1 MGSFDFEG
9 RRVEIEHGDTVA
21 SALYRAG
28 VRTFTRSLK
37 YHRRRGLYCLTGDCP
52 NCIVSVDGEPGVRA
66 CTADA
71 CEGQRVRRES
81 GWPSAEMDLLAVADH
96 AHALM
101 PVGFYYKTFIR
112 PRFAWPIAERLIRR
126 ATGVGRLP
134 LGRPP
139 ALKGTSSVRTGVL
152 VIGGGVAGLAAAME
166 AADRGEAV
174 MVCDE
179 GRLGERIPPGP
190 VLDRLHRQASD
201 LRERRSVTI
210 LERHTALG
218 IYEGPLV
225 PVVGDETLLRVDPGR
240 IIVATGAVESH
251 GIFPGNDLPGV
262 WLGRGAVRLAAVH
275 RVRPGTRAVVAAE
288 TPEGVEHMRALADAG
303 VGVVAAV
310 VPDALAGL
318 VPGDVGT
325 IVRGGRV
332 TAADGRRHVRAVRI
346 EEGGRER
353 RFECD
358 ALVLSLGFAP
368 RDGLLRMGAE
378 LPVSAAGDVV
388 RPGCSLE
395 EAVEGGRRAGAG
407 QAPDGGLPISPVPS
421 GEGAARPDVPGGAGV
436 VCLCEDV
443 RVADLEQAW
452 EEGWRSSE
460 IMKRYTTA
468 TMGPCQGAMCGRH
481 LARFAAD
488 RSDSPPAG
496 ARTTARPPVRPVRL
510 EDLAGG
516 VHEVIEKRTALHQV
530 HADLD
535 AHLDWSGAWMRP
547 YNYGDPADEYRA
559 VRERVGLMDVGT
571 LGKFLVAGPDAS
583 TLIDR
588 VYPCRIH
595 DLAPGR
601 SRYMLALDEAG
612 YVMDDG
618 LVCALEGG
626 RYYVTSTSGGA
637 EGMEAWLRNWADL
650 WKLRAYVVDQTA
662 MLGAILIAGPRSR
675 ELLSRLTADAV
686 DRDAFPYMGHREL
699 SVAGV
704 ECRALR
710 VGFVG
715 ELAFELHH
723 ARSSGVALWN
733 AIMGAGAD
741 LGIRPHGLD
750 ALDVLRLEK
759 GHIFLGQDTLPDD
772 HPGKLGLGFAVE
784 MAKPFFLGRLA
795 LERMGERPLERKL
808 VGLSFDGRP
817 QRGAPLS
824 VDDRVV
830 GRVTSCAESAVLGGA
845 IGLGW
850 IRATDGSFPSVL
862 RCGATTARVT
872 PTPFYDPE
880 GERLRA

>member
-9 RRVEIEHGDTVA
+9 RRVEIERGDTVA

-37 YHRRRGLYCLTGDCP
+37 YHRRRGLYCMTGDCP
-52 NCIVSVDGEPGVRA
+52 NCMVNVDGEPGVRA
-66 CTADA
+66 CTTDA
-71 CEGQRVRRES
+71 GEGQRVRRES
-81 GWPSAEMDLLAVADH
+81 GWPSAEMDLLAIADH

-101 PVGFYYKTFIR
+101 PVGFYYKTFVR
-112 PRFAWPIAERLIRR
+112 PRFAWPVAERLIRR

-134 LGRPP
+134 VGRPP
-139 ALKGTSSVRTGVL
+139 ALKATSSIRTDVL
-152 VIGGGVAGLAAAME
+152 VIGGGVAGLAAAL
-166 AADRGEAV
+166 AASEDGDAV
-174 MVCDE
+174 IVCDE
-179 GRLGERIPPGP
+179 GRPGEQIPPGP
-190 VLDRLHRQASD
+190 VLDRLRGLGSGLLD
-201 LRERRSVTI
+201 RPSVTI

-225 PVVGDETLLRVDPGR
+225 PIVGDGSLVLVDPGR

-275 RVRPGTRAVVAAE
+275 RVRPGTRAVVAAQ
-288 TPEGVEHMRALADAG
+288 TAEGVQHIRPLADAG
-303 VGVVAAV
+303 VDVVAAL
-310 VPDALAGL
+310 VPDALSGL
-318 VPGDVGT
+318 VPDDVAT
-325 IVRGGRV
+325 IVRDGRV
-332 TAADGRRHVRAVRI
+332 VAADGKRHVRAVRI

-353 RFECD
+353 RIECD

-368 RDGLLRMGAE
+368 RDGLLRMGQD
-378 LPVSAAGDVV
+378 LPVSAAGEVV
-388 RPGCSLE
+388 LPGCSLE
-395 EAVEGGRRAGAG
+395 EAVESGRLAGRGSAS
-407 QAPDGGLPISPVPS
+407 DGGAPTPPAPS
-421 GEGAARPDVPGGAGV
+421 GEGAGGPLVGGAGV

-443 RVADLEQAW
+443 RVADLDQAW

-460 IMKRYTTA
+460 ILKRYTTA

-481 LARFAAD
+481 LARFAGD

-516 VHEVIEKRTALHQV
+516 VHEVIEKRTSLHQV
-530 HADLD
+530 HVELA
-535 AHLDWSGAWMRP
+535 AHLDWSGSWKRP

-559 VRERVGLMDVGT
+559 VRERVSLMDVGT

-583 TLIDR
+583 TLVDR
-588 VYPCRIH
+588 VYPCRIR
-595 DLAPGR
+595 DLPPGR

-612 YVMDDG
+612 YVIDDG
-618 LVCALEGG
+618 LVCALEGE

-637 EGMEAWLRNWADL
+637 EGMEAWLRNWADR
-650 WKLRAYVVDQTA
+650 WNLRAHVVDQTA
-662 MLGAILIAGPRSR
+662 MLGAILVAGPRAR
-675 ELLSRLTADAV
+675 ELLARLTVDAI
-686 DRDAFPYMGHREL
+686 DREAFPYMGHREL

-704 ECRALR
+704 DCRALR

-723 ARSSGVALWN
+723 ARSQGAALWT
-733 AIMGAGAD
+733 AITAAGAD
-741 LGIRPHGLD
+741 LGLRPHGLD

-759 GHIFLGQDTLPDD
+759 GHIFLGQDSLPDD
-772 HPGKLGLGFAVE
+772 HPGKLGLEFAVD
-784 MAKPFFLGRLA
+784 MGKPSFLGRLA

-808 VGLSFDGRP
+808 VGLSFDEPP
-817 QRGAPLS
+817 QRGAPLA
-824 VDDRVV
+824 VEDRVV
-830 GRVTSCAESAVLGGA
+830 GRVTSCAESAVLRRP

-850 IRATDGSFPSVL
+850 IRAVDGSFPSEL
-862 RCGATTARVT
+862 RCGAGTAKIT

-880 GERLRA
+880 GDRLRA

>member
-1 MGSFDFEG
+1 MPAMADPAARHGHESDQLISAMGSFDFEG
-9 RRVEIEHGDTVA
+9 RRIQIERGDTVA

-52 NCIVSVDGEPGVRA
+52 NCIVNVDGEPGIRA

-71 CEGQRVRRES
+71 GEGQRVRRES

-96 AHALM
+96 AHVLM
-101 PVGFYYKTFIR
+101 PVGFYYKTFVR

-134 LGRPP
+134 VGCSP
-139 ALKGTSSVRTGVL
+139 ALAATTSVRTDVL

-166 AADRGEAV
+166 ASERGEAV
-174 MVCDE
+174 IVCDE

-190 VLDRLHRQASD
+190 VLDRLRLLAGD
-201 LRERRSVTI
+201 LLDRGSVTI

-225 PVVGDETLLRVDPGR
+225 PLVGDSTLLRVDPGR
-240 IIVATGAVESH
+240 IIVATGALESH
-251 GIFPGNDLPGV
+251 GVFPGNDLPGV

-275 RVRPGTRAVVAAE
+275 RVRPGGRAVVAAD
-288 TPEGVEHMRALADAG
+288 TREGVDHMRTLAD
-303 VGVVAAV
+303 VGVEIVAAV
-310 VPDALAGL
+310 VPEELAGR
-318 VPGDVGT
+318 VRDHVAT
-325 IVRGGRV
+325 IVRDGRV
-332 TAADGRRHVRAVRI
+332 TAADGTRHVRAVRV

-353 RFECD
+353 RIECD

-368 RDGLLRMGAE
+368 RDGLLRMGQD
-378 LPVSAAGDVV
+378 LPVSGAGEVV

-395 EAVEGGRRAGAG
+395 EAVQSGRLAGGGSASDGPPTESLPTGELEG
-407 QAPDGGLPISPVPS
+407 
-421 GEGAARPDVPGGAGV
+421 RPGV
-436 VCLCEDV
+436 
-443 RVADLEQAW
+443 
-452 EEGWRSSE
+452 
-460 IMKRYTTA
+460 
-468 TMGPCQGAMCGRH
+468 MGPCQGALCGRH
-481 LARFAAD
+481 LARFAGE
-488 RSDSPPAG
+488 RSDSAPAG

-516 VHEVIEKRTALHQV
+516 IHEVIEKRTSLHQV
-530 HADLD
+530 HVDLD
-535 AHLDWSGAWMRP
+535 AHLDWSGSWKRP
-547 YNYGDPADEYRA
+547 YNYCDPTDEYRA

-571 LGKFLVAGPDAS
+571 LGKYLVAGADAS
-583 TLIDR
+583 ALVDR
-588 VYPCRIH
+588 VYPCRIR
-595 DLAPGR
+595 DLPPGR

-637 EGMEAWLRNWADL
+637 DAMEAWLRNWADL
-650 WKLRAYVVDQTA
+650 WNLRAHVVDQTA
-662 MLGAILIAGPRSR
+662 MLGAILVAGPRAR
-675 ELLSRLTADAV
+675 ELLSRLTADPV
-686 DRDAFPYMGHREL
+686 DREALPYMGHRDL

-704 ECRALR
+704 DCRALR

-723 ARSSGVALWN
+723 ARSHGAALW
-733 AIMGAGAD
+733 AALMAAGAD

-759 GHIFLGQDTLPDD
+759 GHIFLGQDSLPDD
-772 HPGKLGLGFAVE
+772 HPGKLGLSFAVE
-784 MAKPFFLGRLA
+784 MDKPFFIGRLA

-830 GRVTSCAESAVLGGA
+830 GRVTSCAESAVLRRP

-850 IRATDGSFPSVL
+850 IRAVDGSFPSEL
-862 RCGATTARVT
+862 RCGAGTARVT

-880 GERLRA
+880 GDRLRA